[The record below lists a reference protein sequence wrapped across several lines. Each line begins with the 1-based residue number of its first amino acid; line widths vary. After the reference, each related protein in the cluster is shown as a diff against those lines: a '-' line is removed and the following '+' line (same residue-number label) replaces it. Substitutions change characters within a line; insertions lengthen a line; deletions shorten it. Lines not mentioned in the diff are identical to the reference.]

1 MKNFSF
7 VLGPHFSEVA
17 YSKHPVGFVPLKNFL
32 RIPRH
37 LKGQLRVPSERLAA
51 NTSRRVRTI
60 GTGGVGPRP
69 HVSRPGERVA
79 LPAPCQRQTP
89 RLRGISVREALTVGG

>member
-60 GTGGVGPRP
+60 GTGGLARD
-69 HVSRPGERVA
+69 RMFPGLERGWPYPLHA
-79 LPAPCQRQTP
+79 SDRRHACA
-89 RLRGISVREALTVGG
+89 G

>member
-37 LKGQLRVPSERLAA
+37 LKGQPPVPSERLAA
-51 NTSRRVRTI
+51 NTSQRVGAKGTAGEGWPETACFPAWRGWPYPLHASDRRHACA
-60 GTGGVGPRP
+60 G
-69 HVSRPGERVA
+69 
-79 LPAPCQRQTP
+79 
-89 RLRGISVREALTVGG
+89 